1 MRPRGGAGS
10 RRSEQTAVEARLVG
24 GCEAMGNIM
33 GRKKVVA
40 WEGRRRRCGEEQAG
54 PGRAEGSGAVGEAW
68 IAATA
73 VDGRVRWGGVD
84 CGSSAVGGAI
94 ESGCGVVG
102 AHPCDEE
109 WRERIVRQNM
119 VHDCEV
125 YTKAL

>member
-1 MRPRGGAGS
+1 MRRPPWM
-10 RRSEQTAVEARLVG
+10 E
-24 GCEAMGNIM
+24 GCG
-33 GRKKVVA
+33 
-40 WEGRRRRCGEEQAG
+40 
-54 PGRAEGSGAVGEAW
+54 GEAW
-68 IAATA
+68 I
-73 VDGRVRWGGVD
+73 
-84 CGSSAVGGAI
+84 AVGGAI

>member
-1 MRPRGGAGS
+1 M
-10 RRSEQTAVEARLVG
+10 
-24 GCEAMGNIM
+24 
-33 GRKKVVA
+33 
-40 WEGRRRRCGEEQAG
+40 GEE
-54 PGRAEGSGAVGEAW
+54 R
-68 IAATA
+68 IA
-73 VDGRVRWGGVD
+73 DLPRWE
-84 CGSSAVGGAI
+84 AI